1 MKIKKIKKSLDTLQQ
16 NDDNNL
22 AMQQEFLKT
31 QNLKLQRSFKMNKW
45 MEFSNE
51 YAQLM
56 KDNFQVMNKFWRASM
71 DQTSGYTKKSMELF
85 FDHMNRNVEFMHE
98 AWNNTANTNE
108 ELRSLFRE
116 NIEKFNNR
124 YQKVYEETIKAI
136 QPKEKTAEK

>member
-1 MKIKKIKKSLDTLQQ
+1 
-16 NDDNNL
+16 
-22 AMQQEFLKT
+22 
-31 QNLKLQRSFKMNKW
+31 MNKW

-71 DQTSGYTKKSMELF
+71 DQTSGYTKKNMELF

-98 AWNNTANTNE
+98 TWNNTASTNE

-116 NIEKFNNR
+116 NIEKFNTR
-124 YQKVYEETIKAI
+124 YQKVYDETIKAF

>member
-1 MKIKKIKKSLDTLQQ
+1 
-16 NDDNNL
+16 
-22 AMQQEFLKT
+22 
-31 QNLKLQRSFKMNKW
+31 
-45 MEFSNE
+45 
-51 YAQLM
+51 
-56 KDNFQVMNKFWRASM
+56 
-71 DQTSGYTKKSMELF
+71 
-85 FDHMNRNVEFMHE
+85 MNRNVEFMHE

>member
-1 MKIKKIKKSLDTLQQ
+1 
-16 NDDNNL
+16 
-22 AMQQEFLKT
+22 
-31 QNLKLQRSFKMNKW
+31 MNKW